1 MNKALFYLT
10 LFLLP
15 VVVTIFNTKKRLISV
30 LIVLFLTLIVTNLYG
45 LGQQYLDWPVI
56 STTNSEFSK
65 GLILRLTPGA
75 RVNST
80 FAGHYDL
87 AVFLA
92 MAISIL
98 TALFFVFK
106 KK

>member
-1 MNKALFYLT
+1 MLWLWILLGILALTVLT
-10 LFLLP
+10 
-15 VVVTIFNTKKRLISV
+15 VNG
-30 LIVLFLTLIVTNLYG
+30 YA

-92 MAISIL
+92 MAIVIL
-98 TALFFVFK
+98 TALFFAVSK
-106 KK
+106 RIYCRKS